1 MFEYLVSCYLLN
13 YRRGKSKNEKNCMKR
28 KQYSDKSNVSV
39 LSLLLIEIGKLSL
52 TLLCI
57 KWVPRDPSSIFFA
70 TSYTQKMPEISDS
83 MYFSFFMLEN
93 IRHYHFTWNGL
104 NSQES
109 LNFLR
114 FSSGPQRPTIGAKFT
129 ISSEFSSLQVKW
141 WYLTF
146 SSLKKEEYMESK
158 ISGIFFE

>member
-1 MFEYLVSCYLLN
+1 MASYP
-13 YRRGKSKNEKNCMKR
+13 
-28 KQYSDKSNVSV
+28 
-39 LSLLLIEIGKLSL
+39 L

-83 MYFSFFMLEN
+83 MYSSFFMLEN

-109 LNFLR
+109 VNFLR
-114 FSSGPQRPTIGAKFT
+114 FSSGPWGPTIGAKFT
-129 ISSEFSSLQVKW
+129 ISREFSPFQAKW

-146 SSLKKEEYMESK
+146 SSLKKEEYIESK
-158 ISGIFFE
+158 LSGFFLSKSCRQKYSALILGDPASSCFSSVISLF